1 MAIKPTDTVA
11 GTGALFKI
19 EELAQKADTPAY
31 VLAGIKA
38 ANGWGSGKE
47 LTEAAYKTASEKFLK
62 GSMTG
67 GVKNG

>member
-1 MAIKPTDTVA
+1 MGTKPTGAAA

-19 EELAQKADTPAY
+19 EELAKKANTPAY
-31 VLAGIKA
+31 VLAGMKA

-47 LTEAAYKTASEKFLK
+47 LTEDAFNEAVKKFLK

-67 GVKNG
+67 RS